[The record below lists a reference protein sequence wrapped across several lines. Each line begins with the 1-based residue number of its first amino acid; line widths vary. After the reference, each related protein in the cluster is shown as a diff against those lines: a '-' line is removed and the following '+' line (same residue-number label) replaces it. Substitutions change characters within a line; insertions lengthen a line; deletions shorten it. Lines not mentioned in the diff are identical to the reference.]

1 MSCQKSIYR
10 VNSVPGLEEWRGEVD
25 CGLPLGV
32 DLERGERHVEAL
44 LDDGLHQPV
53 PLAVPPQHAPL
64 RVRHAR
70 QLELELEVV
79 GKFGQQVDA
88 KEYYGSDFVLGLINS
103 FLKYQN
109 PEQH

>member
-1 MSCQKSIYR
+1 MIFIANANKQTASKQIAHP
-10 VNSVPGLEEWRGEVD
+10 PGLEEWRGEVD
-25 CGLPLGV
+25 GGLPLGV

-79 GKFGQQVDA
+79 GELGQQVDA
-88 KEYYGSDFVLGLINS
+88 KD
-103 FLKYQN
+103 
-109 PEQH
+109 